1 MSERDADYLII
12 GGGPAGTYAADA
24 IRRRDRVGSI
34 VIATNEPHLLYIR
47 PSLAFYMRGLI
58 QRDQLF
64 QKKIDFYNKNSIE
77 LITEKKV
84 IRISAAGKKAFLEDG
99 DIFSYKKL
107 LIATGGR
114 PKRWQI
120 PGADLD
126 GVYYLRTL
134 NDAEGMMN
142 RMRSS
147 KKAIVVGGGFL
158 GMDLNQTFAM
168 AGLNVVNII
177 RDKVFWSHFLDEDG
191 GRLVER
197 ILKENG
203 VNLITAD
210 EVVEVLGNKTVTGI
224 RTSRGKQ
231 IDADIVGVGIGIGL
245 NLDLLDKKEV
255 EINSGIIVDDH
266 LRSSSP
272 DLFAAGDVA
281 EFYDP
286 IMEKRHIMGNWSNA
300 MAHGKSAGAN
310 MAGEDV
316 AINVVSLY
324 QIDIWGRS
332 LIAMGDTSVSDGTKV
347 FIRDQRD
354 QYKYGRIFVR
364 DGVIK
369 GAILI
374 DLKELE
380 GPLSRLIKEK
390 KEIKNPE
397 VLSDPAFDLK
407 KLL

>member
-1 MSERDADYLII
+1 MSEGSADYLII
-12 GGGPAGTYAADA
+12 GGGPAGTNAAEA

-34 VIATNEPHLLYIR
+34 AIVTNEPHPLYIR

-77 LITEKKV
+77 LITAKKV
-84 IRISAAGKKAFLEDG
+84 IRISASAKKAFLEDG
-99 DIFSYKKL
+99 GIISYKKL
-107 LIATGGR
+107 LIATGGSPR
-114 PKRWQI
+114 RWQI
-120 PGADLD
+120 PGAGLD
-126 GVYYLRTL
+126 GVCYLRTL
-134 NDAEGMMN
+134 NDAKAMMN

-147 KKAIVVGGGFL
+147 KRAIVVGGGFL
-158 GMDLNQTFAM
+158 GMDLNQTFRIS
-168 AGLNVVNII
+168 GFEVVNII
-177 RDKVFWSHFLDEDG
+177 REKVFWSHFLDENG

-197 ILKENG
+197 ILKENR
-203 VNLITAD
+203 VEMIPEN
-210 EVVEVLGNKTVTGI
+210 EVVEVLGNTTVTGI
-224 RTSRGKQ
+224 RTSVGRQ
-231 IDADIVGVGIGIGL
+231 IDAEIVGVGIGIEL

-255 EINSGIIVDDH
+255 EINRGIIADDH

-286 IMEKRHIMGNWSNA
+286 IMEKRHLVGNWSNA
-300 MAHGKSAGAN
+300 MAHGKVAGAN

-316 AINVVSLY
+316 AINVVSSY
-324 QIDIWGRS
+324 QIDIWGKS
-332 LIAMGDTSVSDGTKV
+332 LIAMGDTAASDDTRV

-354 QYKYGRIFVR
+354 QYKYARIFAR
-364 DGVIK
+364 NDVIK

-380 GPLSRLIKEK
+380 GPLSTLIKEK
-390 KEIKNPE
+390 REIKNPE
-397 VLSDPAFDLK
+397 VLSDPAFDPK
-407 KLL
+407 GLL

>member
-1 MSERDADYLII
+1 MSKNYIDYLII
-12 GGGPAGTYAADA
+12 GGGPAGTNAAEA

-34 VIATNEPHLLYIR
+34 AIVTNEPHPLYIR

-99 DIFSYKKL
+99 GIISYKKL

-114 PKRWQI
+114 PRRWQI
-120 PGADLD
+120 PGADLE
-126 GVYYLRTL
+126 GVCYLRTL
-134 NDAEGMMN
+134 NDAEAMMN

-158 GMDLNQTFAM
+158 GMDLNQTFRIS
-168 AGLNVVNII
+168 GLEVVNII
-177 RDKVFWSHFLDEDG
+177 REKVFWSHFLDEDG
-191 GRLVER
+191 GRLIER
-197 ILKENG
+197 MLKENG
-203 VNLITAD
+203 VNLIPED

-224 RTSRGKQ
+224 RTTGGKQ
-231 IDADIVGVGIGIGL
+231 IDSDIVGVGIGIGL

-255 EINSGIIVDDH
+255 EINRGIIVDDH

-286 IMEKRHIMGNWSNA
+286 IMDKCHLMGNWSNA
-300 MAHGKSAGAN
+300 MAHGKVAGAN

-316 AINVVSLY
+316 AINVVSSY

-332 LIAMGDTSVSDGTKV
+332 LIAMGDTTMTEGTKV

-354 QYKYGRIFVR
+354 QYKYGRVFAR

-374 DLKELE
+374 DFKDME
-380 GPLSRLIKEK
+380 GPLSKLIKEK
-390 KEIKNPE
+390 REIKNPDL
-397 VLSDPAFDLK
+397 LSDPAYDLK
-407 KLL
+407 GLL

>member
-1 MSERDADYLII
+1 MSERYLDYLII
-12 GGGPAGTYAADA
+12 GGGPAGTNAAEA
-24 IRRRDRVGSI
+24 IRRRDRVGTI
-34 VIATNEPHLLYIR
+34 AIATNESHPLYIR

-64 QKKIDFYNKNSIE
+64 QKKIDFYTKNSIE
-77 LITEKKV
+77 LITDKKV
-84 IRISAAGKKAFLEDG
+84 IRVSAADKKAFLEDE

-107 LIATGGR
+107 LISTGGR
-114 PKRWQI
+114 PRRWQI
-120 PGADLD
+120 PGAGLE

-134 NDAEGMMN
+134 NDAEAMMN

-147 KKAIVVGGGFL
+147 KKAIVIGGGFL
-158 GMDLNQTFAM
+158 GMDLNQTFRIS
-168 AGLNVVNII
+168 GLEVVNII
-177 RDKVFWSHFLDEDG
+177 REKVFWSHFLDENG
-191 GRLVER
+191 GRLIER
-197 ILKENG
+197 ILRENG
-203 VNLITAD
+203 IDLISED

-224 RTSRGKQ
+224 RTAGGKQ
-231 IDADIVGVGIGIGL
+231 IDSDIVGVGIGIGL

-255 EINSGIIVDDH
+255 EIKRGIIVDDH

-281 EFYDP
+281 EFNDP

-300 MAHGKSAGAN
+300 MAHGKVAGAN

-316 AINVVSLY
+316 SINVVSSY
-324 QIDIWGRS
+324 QIDIWGRR
-332 LIAMGDTSVSDGTKV
+332 LTAMGDTAMAEGTRV

-374 DLKELE
+374 DLKDLE
-380 GPLSRLIKEK
+380 GPLSTLIKEK
-390 KEIKNPE
+390 REIKNLE
-397 VLSDPAFDLK
+397 LLSDPAFDLK
-407 KLL
+407 GLL

>member
-1 MSERDADYLII
+1 MPERSLDYLIV
-12 GGGPAGTYAADA
+12 GGGPAGTGAAEA
-24 IRRRDRVGSI
+24 IRRRDKDGSI
-34 VIATNEPHLLYIR
+34 AIVTNEPHPLYLR

-64 QKKIDFYNKNSIE
+64 QKKTDFYTKNSIE
-77 LITEKKV
+77 LITEKMV
-84 IRISAAGKKAFLEDG
+84 TRISAAGKKAILEDG
-99 DIFSYKKL
+99 SIISCKKL

-134 NDAEGMMN
+134 NDAEGIMK
-142 RMRSS
+142 RMRTSRR
-147 KKAIVVGGGFL
+147 AIVIGGGFL
-158 GMDLNQTFAM
+158 GMDLNQTFRI
-168 AGLNVVNII
+168 AGLEVVNII
-177 RDKVFWSHFLDEDG
+177 RDKVFWSHFLDDNG
-191 GRLVER
+191 GRLIER

-203 VNLITAD
+203 VDLIPED

-224 RTSRGKQ
+224 RTTGGKQ
-231 IDADIVGVGIGIGL
+231 IDSDIVGVGIGIGL
-245 NLDLLDKKEV
+245 NLDLLDNKEV
-255 EINSGIIVDDH
+255 EINRGIIVDDH
-266 LRSSSP
+266 LKSSLP

-300 MAHGKSAGAN
+300 MAHGKVAGAN

-316 AINVVSLY
+316 AINVVSSY
-324 QIDIWGRS
+324 QIDIWGKS
-332 LIAMGDTSVSDGTKV
+332 LIAMGDTAASDDTRI

-374 DLKELE
+374 DLKDLE
-380 GPLSRLIKEK
+380 PPLTKLIKEK
-390 KEIKNPE
+390 REVKNPE
-397 VLSDPAFDLK
+397 LLSDPVFDIK
-407 KLL
+407 KLI

>member
-1 MSERDADYLII
+1 MSERSLDYLII
-12 GGGPAGTYAADA
+12 GGGPAGTYAAEA

-34 VIATNEPHLLYIR
+34 AIVTNESHPLYIR
-47 PSLAFYMRGLI
+47 PSLAFYMRSLI

-77 LITEKKV
+77 LITGKKV
-84 IRISAAGKKAFLEDG
+84 IRISAAGKKAFLEDK

-114 PKRWQI
+114 PRRWQI
-120 PGADLD
+120 PGAGLE

-134 NDAEGMMN
+134 NDAEAMMN

-147 KKAIVVGGGFL
+147 KRAIVAGGGFL
-158 GMDLNQTFAM
+158 GMDLNQTFRIS
-168 AGLNVVNII
+168 GLEVVNII
-177 RDKVFWSHFLDEDG
+177 REKVFWSHFLDENG

-197 ILKENG
+197 ILKENR
-203 VNLITAD
+203 VEMIPED
-210 EVVEVLGNKTVTGI
+210 EVVEVLGNTAVSGI
-224 RTSRGKQ
+224 KTSRGRQ
-231 IDADIVGVGIGIGL
+231 IDAEIVGVGIGIEL

-255 EINSGIIVDDH
+255 AINRGIIVDDH
-266 LRSSSP
+266 LRSNSP

-286 IMEKRHIMGNWSNA
+286 VMERRHIMGNWSNA
-300 MAHGKSAGAN
+300 MAHGKVAGAN
-310 MAGEDV
+310 MTGEDV
-316 AINVVSLY
+316 AINVVSSY
-324 QIDIWGRS
+324 QIDIWGKS
-332 LIAMGDTSVSDGTKV
+332 LIAMGDTNMAEGIRV

-354 QYKYGRIFVR
+354 QDKYGRIFAKN
-364 DGVIK
+364 DIIK

-390 KEIKNPE
+390 RE
-397 VLSDPAFDLK
+397 VSNLERLSDPGFDLK
-407 KLL
+407 NLQ

>member
-1 MSERDADYLII
+1 MSERSLDYLII
-12 GGGPAGTYAADA
+12 GGGPAGTNAAEA

-34 VIATNEPHLLYIR
+34 AIVTNESHPLYIR

-64 QKKIDFYNKNSIE
+64 QKKIDFYTKNSIE
-77 LITEKKV
+77 LITAKKV
-84 IRISAAGKKAFLEDG
+84 IRVSAADKKAFLEDE

-114 PKRWQI
+114 PRRWQI
-120 PGADLD
+120 PGAELE

-134 NDAEGMMN
+134 NDAEAMMN

-158 GMDLNQTFAM
+158 GMDLNQTFRI
-168 AGLNVVNII
+168 AGLDVVNII
-177 RDKVFWSHFLDEDG
+177 REKVFWSHFLDEDG

-197 ILKENG
+197 ILRENG
-203 VNLITAD
+203 VDLIPED
-210 EVVEVLGNKTVTGI
+210 EVVEVLGSTTVTGI

-231 IDADIVGVGIGIGL
+231 LYADIVGVGIGIGL

-255 EINSGIIVDDH
+255 EINRGIIVDDH

-272 DLFAAGDVA
+272 DLFAAGDIA

-286 IMEKRHIMGNWSNA
+286 VMDKRHIMGNWSNA
-300 MAHGKSAGAN
+300 MAQGKVAGAN
-310 MAGEDV
+310 MAGEDK
-316 AINVVSLY
+316 ALNVVSSY

-332 LIAMGDTSVSDGTKV
+332 LIAMGDTAASDDTRV

-364 DGVIK
+364 NSIIK

-380 GPLSRLIKEK
+380 GPLSTLIKEK
-390 KEIKNPE
+390 REVKNPE
-397 VLSDPAFDLK
+397 VLSDSVFDLK
-407 KLL
+407 GLL

>member
-1 MSERDADYLII
+1 MSERYLDYLII
-12 GGGPAGTYAADA
+12 GGGPAGTNAAEA

-34 VIATNEPHLLYIR
+34 AIVTNESHPLYIR

-64 QKKIDFYNKNSIE
+64 QKKIDFYTKNSIE
-77 LITEKKV
+77 LITDKKV
-84 IRISAAGKKAFLEDG
+84 IRVSAADKKAFLEDE

-114 PKRWQI
+114 PRRWQI
-120 PGADLD
+120 PGAGLE

-134 NDAEGMMN
+134 NDAEAMMN

-147 KKAIVVGGGFL
+147 KKAIVIGGGFL
-158 GMDLNQTFAM
+158 GMDLNQTFRIS
-168 AGLNVVNII
+168 GLEVVNII
-177 RDKVFWSHFLDEDG
+177 REKVFWSHFLDENG
-191 GRLVER
+191 GRLIER
-197 ILKENG
+197 ILRENG
-203 VNLITAD
+203 IDLISED

-224 RTSRGKQ
+224 RTAGGKQ
-231 IDADIVGVGIGIGL
+231 IDSDIVGVGIGIGL

-255 EINSGIIVDDH
+255 EIKRGIIVDDH

-281 EFYDP
+281 EFNDP

-300 MAHGKSAGAN
+300 MAHGKVAGAN

-316 AINVVSLY
+316 SINVVSSY
-324 QIDIWGRS
+324 QIDIWGRR
-332 LIAMGDTSVSDGTKV
+332 LTAMGDTAMAEGTRV

-374 DLKELE
+374 DLKDLE
-380 GPLSRLIKEK
+380 GPLSTLIKEK
-390 KEIKNPE
+390 REIKNLE
-397 VLSDPAFDLK
+397 LLSDPAFDLK
-407 KLL
+407 GLL